1 MSSPSRSNK
10 RRVFAVFVLAA
21 TFHLSLPRGA
31 LAGIY
36 SWKDE
41 KGGIHFTDDLSKIPP
56 QYRAKESGLTRH
68 RESAPPAATLSNDVP
83 GLGVGPSDF
92 KERDVPLI
100 PAGTGN
106 SFVEVLLNGKV
117 KGVFMV
123 DTGASLTTISDKFL
137 RKLGLAIGKDAP
149 EMPFSTAGGTVWSP
163 VVVLDSVKAGDAEV
177 TNIEASVNN
186 RMEDVD
192 GLLGMNFLGE
202 FSMVMEQGKNNMRL
216 KPLGRPEDRVWG
228 GKNSD
233 WWKNKFVYFSGTWK
247 QYRAMAEDYAKQGH
261 PRTSSLNKLADYYRN
276 VSDKLNSEADKL
288 GVPAAFRPAS
298 P

>member
-10 RRVFAVFVLAA
+10 RRVFAVFVFAA
-21 TFHLSLPRGA
+21 AFHLAFSCGA

-41 KGGIHFTDDLSKIPP
+41 KGGIHFTDDLSKIPQ
-56 QYRAKESGLTRH
+56 QYRSKESGLTRH
-68 RESAPPAATLSNDVP
+68 RETAPPPATLSNDVP

-92 KERDVPLI
+92 TERNVPLVS
-100 PAGTGN
+100 AGTGN
-106 SFVEVLLNGKV
+106 AFVEVLLNGKV
-117 KGVFMV
+117 KGIFMV
-123 DTGASLTTISDKFL
+123 DTGASMTTISDKFL
-137 RKLGLAIGKDAP
+137 RELGMAVGKDGP

-186 RMEDVD
+186 QIEDVD

-202 FSMVMEQGKNNMRL
+202 FSMVMEQGKNVMRL
-216 KPLGRPEDRVWG
+216 KPLGRPEDPVWG
-228 GKNSD
+228 GKNSA

-276 VSDKLNSEADKL
+276 VSEKLSAEADRL
-288 GVPAAFRPAS
+288 GVPSAFRAAS